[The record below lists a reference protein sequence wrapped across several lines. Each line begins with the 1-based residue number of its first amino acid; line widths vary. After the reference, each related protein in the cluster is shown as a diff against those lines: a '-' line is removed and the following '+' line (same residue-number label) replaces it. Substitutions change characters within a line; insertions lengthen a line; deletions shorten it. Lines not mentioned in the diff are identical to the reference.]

1 METPLLKKQF
11 IELYNK
17 EADSI
22 FRFCILR
29 VSDREVAIDITQ
41 DVFMSYWNYL
51 LKERKI
57 NSGRALLFSIARNS
71 IIDWYRK
78 KKNLSLEMITGE
90 DGLNF
95 NKVKESYLIDNASS
109 KIETLVEA
117 EFFIKKI
124 NEINSKYKEEVYLRF
139 IEELTPKE
147 ISEILHKPTNVV
159 SVHINRGLNQ
169 LRKILAI

>member
-1 METPLLKKQF
+1 MEPNILKKHF
-11 IELYNK
+11 IELYHK

-22 FRFCILR
+22 FRFCIIR

-51 LKERKI
+51 LEGKKVI
-57 NSGRALLFSIARNS
+57 SGRALLFAITRNS

-78 KKNLSLEMITGE
+78 KKNISLERIIKE

-95 NKVKESYLIDNASS
+95 FKSEGEFLIDKASN
-109 KIETLVEA
+109 KAETLA
-117 EFFIKKI
+117 EVKLFIEKI
-124 NEINSKYKEEVYLRF
+124 NKIDPIYREEVYLRF

-147 ISEILHKPTNVV
+147 IAIILEKPVTTV
-159 SVHINRGLNQ
+159 SVHVHRGLDQ
-169 LRKILAI
+169 LRKLLDI